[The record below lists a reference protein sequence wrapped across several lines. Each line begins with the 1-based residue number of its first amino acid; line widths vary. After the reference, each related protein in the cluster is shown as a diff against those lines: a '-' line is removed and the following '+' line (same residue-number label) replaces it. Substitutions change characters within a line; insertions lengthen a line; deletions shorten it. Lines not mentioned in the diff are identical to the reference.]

1 MKTQADSP
9 DCNKEESLK
18 KLEEVAVSVNA
29 QFAELKKQ
37 LLAIP
42 KKTLDQVR
50 SSNPSGKEI
59 NDIMKLFV
67 ETFEK
72 PEEL

>member
-1 MKTQADSP
+1 M
-9 DCNKEESLK
+9 
-18 KLEEVAVSVNA
+18 EEVAVSVNA